1 LAATQSHPLDREVPT
16 IKMIASIRTMKKLK
30 VILLVFGGLII
41 TCLGLKTFRGISVVN
56 KLTELR
62 TNHFVIS
69 YQGIYEGEAQNLAD
83 NLEENYHRIRTNLN
97 DPDHDTIRVF
107 VHPVQADF
115 NKGTGLL
122 NSNANGVSRGPNEF
136 HLLWTNWFNSIF
148 PDDPVKTAIHEFTHC
163 VQLNILIKEEHKNWI
178 DADKGDFNKMFEE
191 KFIKEYPQ
199 WFWEAICD
207 YEARIVNR
215 ISVKYG
221 MKKNLTLKD
230 LNNSNQIYNV
240 GYTIIEYIVEK
251 WGKDKLPIL
260 ITSYVDINTVLG
272 VSESD
277 FEDGWVDFVDKKY

>member
-1 LAATQSHPLDREVPT
+1 
-16 IKMIASIRTMKKLK
+16 MKKLK

-41 TCLGLKTFRGISVVN
+41 TYFGVKTFRGISVVD

-62 TNHFVIS
+62 TDHFVIS
-69 YQGIYEGEAQNLAD
+69 YQGIYKEEAQDIAD
-83 NLEENYHRIRTNLN
+83 NLEENYDRIRTNLN

-107 VHPVQADF
+107 VHPVQAAF

-148 PDDPVKTAIHEFTHC
+148 PNDPVKTAIHEFTHC
-163 VQLNILIKEEHKNWI
+163 VQLNILIKEEYKKWR
-178 DADKGDFNKMFEE
+178 DADNGDFDKMFEE

-207 YEARIVNR
+207 YEARIVNS

-240 GYTIIEYIVEK
+240 GFTIIEYIVEK

-260 ITSYVDINTVLG
+260 ITSYVDIKTVLG

-277 FEDGWVDFVDKKY
+277 FEKGWVAFVDEKY